1 MSKFVMLGKSKYV
14 HVVRTKAQDLKSK
27 GGSQCQQVRKYQ
39 VASKVPKKGISAE
52 AASALEPCIACDTA
66 QVVHDALK
74 PSPEERKAASKDRA
88 AEVRE
93 RASGKK
99 PKKAAKARTQ
109 REAEDKAVK
118 KARKAADDAVLG
130 KGKKA
135 SMTKSG
141 PRSVVSGV
149 EDGAKAKAE
158 LLSAFGDE
166 HGWSSKLA
174 KDKDTGHW
182 VLTSKHKGE
191 VIHTYF
197 IDGKYDVARH
207 AEIVVGS
214 WSGKLRGAH
223 AVRRQMSM
231 EGRDR
236 PHPEPGKGRSG
247 PRKKDDTESV
257 PEDESPED
265 ARRRVPFLLDDP
277 AAEII
282 ERVKGKTIK
291 WRNGVSNS
299 VEEAWLPSDA
309 KGNKRDKIVIVTHPK
324 TERRMINFLSV
335 VSVDEHGETY
345 GPERSVYLDKIVRVV
360 G

>member
-1 MSKFVMLGKSKYV
+1 MSNKFMMLGKSKFV
-14 HVVRTKAQDLKSK
+14 HVVRTKAQDLKAK
-27 GGSQCQQVRKYQ
+27 GGSECQQVRKYQ
-39 VASKVPKKGISAE
+39 VAGTIPKGKGLSPE
-52 AASALEPCIACDTA
+52 AAAALDPCPACEAADAIALAVKGSTT
-66 QVVHDALK
+66 
-74 PSPEERKAASKDRA
+74 PEERKAAAADRA
-88 AEVRE
+88 AEVRD
-93 RASGKK
+93 RAAGKK
-99 PKKAAKARTQ
+99 PRKAAKAKKVAKPKKET
-109 REAEDKAVK
+109 KAKTPKEPK
-118 KARKAADDAVLG
+118 KP
-130 KGKKA
+130 

-158 LLSAFGDE
+158 LLAAFGDE

-182 VLTSKHKGE
+182 VLTSKKGSE
-191 VIHTYF
+191 TIHTYF
-197 IDGKYDVARH
+197 IDGKYDVGRH
-207 AEIVVGS
+207 AEIVVGD

-247 PRKKDDTESV
+247 PRAKAKDAEVV

-265 ARRRVPFLLDDP
+265 ARRRVPFSMDDP
-277 AAEII
+277 EAEII
-282 ERVKGKTIK
+282 ERIKGKTIK

-299 VEEAWLPSDA
+299 VEEAWLPGEWHG
-309 KGNKRDKIVIVTHPK
+309 KKRDKIKIIDHPK
-324 TERRMINFLSV
+324 TGKRMLNFFTVESIG
-335 VSVDEHGETY
+335 EHGENY
-345 GPERSVYLDKIVRVV
+345 GPERTVYLDKIVRVV